1 MKFAI
6 ALLALFM
13 LSLPAQAQMSDANR
27 KLAIKNCMKITG
39 KTVKVL
45 GPECWSRY
53 GRKGGAHILNSSG
66 GINAF
71 TAVQFAES
79 LNRRG
84 VTVVVGH
91 RCESSCAI
99 IWNLAKRKC
108 WAGNTPP
115 TFRQHAKIN
124 SGERVKVHSKSG
136 RYWIKLGRRAG
147 RIDGEPIQR
156 DEWKEW
162 TLPASMKCSERVM
175 NMAST
180 DGRADKARYSRQR
193 DFRLGINRGGNGV
206 SKRFYGNYGHR
217 TPSMFR

>member
-1 MKFAI
+1 MRFVIAI
-6 ALLALFM
+6 LALFLM
-13 LSLPAQAQMSDANR
+13 SLPAHARMSDANR
-27 KLAIKNCMKITG
+27 KLAIKNCIKITG

-53 GRKGGAHILNSSG
+53 GIQGGAHILNGSG
-66 GINAF
+66 GLNAF
-71 TAVQFAES
+71 TAVEFAKS

-84 VTVVVGH
+84 VTAVVGH
-91 RCESSCAI
+91 KCESSCAI
-99 IWNLAKRKC
+99 IWNLVKRKC

-136 RYWIKLGRRAG
+136 RYWVKLGRRAG
-147 RIDGEPIQR
+147 PIDGDPIQR
-156 DEWKEW
+156 DEMTEW

-180 DGRADKARYSRQR
+180 DGRADKARYNRR
-193 DFRLGINRGGNGV
+193 NDFRLGIKRSSNGV
-206 SKRFYGNYGHR
+206 SSRFHGAYGRR
-217 TPSMFR
+217 TPGMFK